1 MKTIGSA
8 LIPKVMMAKSFSLA
22 VNGSGRCLSKLSNLS
37 IGAIGFVD
45 SYLKILF
52 TGHRS
57 AARLIGLLTFVL
69 VVQTLPFLQV
79 NAQTIGST
87 ITFEA
92 GSARLLTGAS
102 TNPSATNIDGHSLGV
117 SAVTSGNIVNIT
129 VNNTVSGISGGS
141 DLAVIMTATG
151 TNVTSFSYKSDNAA
165 NNFSLT
171 SFAFAVATGTTQNI
185 TVQGYDNGSAVSGAI
200 TKTISSA
207 GTTNFT
213 VTSGD
218 ISASSGWGNIDE
230 IRMTMNT
237 PAPANFAI
245 DDVLLAAAVA
255 SNNAPTDIALTS
267 TSINQSATGVNVTVG
282 TLSTTDADGGD
293 THTYSLV
300 SGSGSTDNAS
310 FNISGTTLR
319 TGSALAAGTYDI
331 RINTNDGT
339 DDYAEEFTITVVD
352 NVAPDPPS
360 TPDMTTATD
369 SGNEEH
375 TAGSTSDNLTKD
387 TTPTFEGTA
396 EAGSTVKIISNVD
409 GEVGSGIATG
419 GTYSITT
426 SALTAGAHTITATA
440 TDGSANTSSASSAL
454 SITIDT
460 TSPTVSISTTS
471 SNPTN
476 DNPIP
481 VTITFNSEADN
492 MTENDITVV
501 NGTTSNFVSPDS
513 TSFYVDVTPSGNG
526 AVQVSLGAGTAFDR
540 AGNANTVSNTLSVTY
555 DGTAPA
561 FSSVSP
567 SSSSSVSNAN
577 VGYTLSEAIASG
589 TVTFT
594 RTGGSADGSSPHVV
608 NLTGSELN
616 AGVRASAALTNA
628 PSLVSGT
635 IYTIS
640 FNGQD
645 AAGNSATTVDVTN
658 VTFDTTAPTLVSSNP
673 ADGATDVGAADNLV
687 LDFSENIAAGTGNI
701 TIRDVTGSTNFE
713 VFDIATATA
722 TSNPANGALG
732 ISNDKLYINPT
743 NSFTETNAYSVR
755 IDASAIDD
763 ASGNSF
769 VGITNDTDYNFS
781 VADVTAPT
789 IQSSSP
795 ADGASNVT
803 LSQNL
808 TITFDDNMAVG
819 TGNIT
824 IVETGVG
831 NFEQLDV
838 TNGTLV
844 SVSGATVTLNPA
856 GTLKK
861 GTNYHIEI
869 DAAALDDDAGNDFAG
884 ISNTTTLNFSTVD
897 VVINEIVTD
906 PQQDWSTSVFA
917 SAPGGA
923 PGSDDEWVELYIKT
937 AAIDFTG
944 WTIELIDGS
953 DVIGDLTDNGAFDVS
968 NYISSGAGTF
978 NSSEVGDYLVL
989 GNPDGSGLLNNDVQ
1003 IVLKDPGGAVVDQ
1016 VKLGAGAGEAPTG
1029 NASSVSDESVQRI
1042 PNGTDT
1048 DADDADFVRAAASI
1062 GAVNDASGPQITSLG
1077 LNNSNAFVEIFAS
1090 EGLYSTNGGSG
1101 ALEVSDIDISIS
1113 GGTAHT
1119 PVVTSL
1125 KQLNGTSDL
1134 VGGESMIRVNF
1145 TTTGVA
1151 DGGETITINFADG
1164 SSVFDAA
1171 GNAAA
1176 ATQSNNTR
1184 ILNDLVDPYITGVS
1198 LASDNSYIDV
1208 TFNEGVYED
1217 NCGGGGLT
1225 PADFDLKITGGTA
1238 TLNAISSV
1246 KQNDNTVEASA
1257 TALSGGE
1264 TTIRIFFSLTGTP
1277 DGGETIEVDIQAS
1290 EVFDINERTAVA
1302 DQTTNNTAT
1311 LNDETAP
1318 TVTSVSSTTANG
1330 SYKASDV
1337 IEVTVTFSENVTVT
1351 GTPQLEL
1358 ETGTTDRTINY
1369 TSGSGTSTLTFN
1381 YTVQSGDVSAD
1392 LDYTGTTAL
1401 SLNGGTIKD
1410 GANNDATLTL
1420 ATPGAANSLGANKAL
1435 VVDTELPTV
1444 TSVSSTNSDGTYK
1457 LGDVI
1462 AITVTFDEAVTVT
1475 GTPQLT
1481 LETGDTDQTIN
1492 YTSGSP
1498 GTTLTFNYTVQSG
1511 DESSALEYV
1520 GTSSLTAGTS
1530 IQDAAGNNAVLTLP
1544 TIGGGNSLSG
1554 NAALVVDGVVPTVT
1568 SVSSSTADGTYKQ
1581 GDVIAITV
1589 TFSEKVFVFVAN
1601 PQLELETGSTD
1612 RTVDYTS
1619 GSNSNTLTF
1628 NYTVQAGDE
1637 NNDLEYTSINA
1648 LSLNGATVIDGAQNN
1663 ASLTLPTIGGGSS
1676 LSDNKAL
1683 EIDGVAPTVLEVTS
1697 NADNGTYKIG
1707 DEINVYVQYSE
1718 EVLVTGT
1725 PQLTME
1731 TGTTDRTIDYVD
1743 RSVSTLRFVYT
1754 VQAGDESADLDVTS
1768 STALSLNGGTIKD
1781 NAGNN
1786 ASLTVQQGGT
1796 GGSLSQNKDIVIDG
1810 IAATVSSVSS
1820 TKTNGSYKVGD
1831 EIPVTVTFSESVTV
1845 SGVPQLTLETGDTD
1859 RVVDYT
1865 TGSGS
1870 TTLTFN
1876 YTIQSGD
1883 TNSDLDYVATNA
1895 LGLNGGTIKDAA
1907 GNDAVLTL
1915 PTPGAA
1921 NSLGSNKALVIDG
1934 NAPTITSIARFG
1946 PTTSPTNNDALIW
1959 DVTFSEAVSG
1969 VGTADFAVTGTTGT
1983 PTSVINP
1990 SGNIYRV
1997 TVSGGDLASLNGTVT
2012 LSFSGSQDITDV
2024 AGNSLINVIPTGTN
2038 NNSFVVDNTAATIT
2052 SITAPSDG
2060 SYNSGKNL
2068 TFTVAF
2074 SDAVNYDD
2082 GSSCEPPYLVIDV
2095 GGTTKAATY
2104 ASGNGT
2110 NTWTF
2115 TYSVGVTDSDSDG
2128 IVISSFDVGDVGV
2141 EDEAGN
2147 ALNTTLPTLPNTSA
2161 ILVDNAAPTIS
2172 TLSPA
2177 DNATGVSLNGDFTL
2191 TFNEAVVANTG
2202 NVTVHRVSDDGVVRT
2217 FDVTNNTV
2225 VSISGNVVTFDNT
2238 SDLALITEHYILV
2251 DNGAFEDVA
2260 GNAFGGIMSTS
2271 AWSFT
2276 TTDQTEISINDPS
2289 VAEGE
2294 SGSTSLTF
2302 TVSLSQPAPAGG
2314 ATVAYATSD
2323 GTASSASDYTAASGT
2338 VSFAVGE
2345 SSKTITVSVAG
2356 DAIVEDDE
2364 TITVTLTSPTGTNMV
2379 IGDGTGT
2386 GTITN
2391 DDQATVTIADV
2402 TVDEEDG
2409 TATVS
2414 LVLDKAVDGG
2424 LTVDLST
2431 ADGTATTAD
2440 SDYTALVSSP
2450 VTFTGTVG
2458 ESKNVNITIGSDSK
2472 LEANE
2477 TFTVAMSN
2485 LTPATVASGDIDVT
2499 DGATVTINND
2509 DTATVTIADE
2519 SGNEDDGAITLTAT
2533 LDNPVQGGFTVEVI
2547 TVDGT
2552 ATVANSD
2559 YTALVGQSLTFAGTA
2574 GETETF
2580 TVTPSLDAIVEAN
2593 ETFKVSMTNLSATT
2607 LAVGVSDEATV
2618 TITNDDA
2625 STFAIDDVTKNE
2637 NADGGA
2643 TTTYTFTAT
2652 LTGSIDQAISVDYAT
2667 SDGTASAS
2675 DYTAANGTLN
2685 FTGTDGETQTFN
2697 VTVANDDIVELD
2709 ETFTVTLSNVQAGG
2723 KNVTISDAT
2732 GLGTITNDDAASISI
2747 DDVSKAENADGGA
2760 TTDFVFTVTLNKAVD
2775 TGVSLSY
2782 ATNDATATTAD
2793 GDYTSASG
2801 QLNFAGTAGEIE
2813 EITVTVAN
2821 DGLAEFDEEFGI
2833 TLSSL
2838 QASGRNVAISDNVG
2852 LGTIEN
2858 DDAAGFT
2865 ITETAGST
2873 EITEAGG
2880 TDSFDVVL
2888 DAEPLSDV
2896 VISITSGDT
2905 GEGTVSASTLTFTTA
2920 NWNTAQTV
2928 TVTGVDDDII
2938 DGTQSFNITLAVED
2952 ASSDDVYDAV
2962 ADQIVNVDNS
2972 DDDVA
2977 GFTISKI
2984 TATVSET
2991 GTTDQFTVVLDAEP
3005 ASDVVINVS
3014 SNDTG
3019 EATVGSS
3026 ALTFTSI
3033 NWDTPQTVV
3042 ITGTDDAIEDG
3053 HVMSTITLS
3062 IDVAASDSDFGGL
3075 ADQTVTVT
3083 TNDDDDLTA
3092 PSGYSVT
3099 LGDALVGDAEVT
3111 TTTFTFA
3118 GAEIGTTYNYTVS
3131 SDNGGTNVT
3140 GSGTIVTAT
3149 DQVTLADLSGLND
3162 GTLTLSVTLTDAST
3176 NTGTAATDDT
3186 VLDTTAP
3193 VAPIV
3198 TSVSDD
3204 TGSSASDGITSD
3216 NTPSVNGTAEA
3227 NSTVEVFVG
3236 GTSVGTTTA
3245 DGSGNWTL
3253 DYTGANPLTDGTIA
3267 VTANA
3272 TDAAGNTG
3280 VTSTAVNV
3288 TIDTTAPAAAT
3299 FSGITNDTGASSSDA
3314 IINDMSSVTISGM
3327 AEANATFDLT
3337 FNGVTYSG
3345 LSVDGSGNW
3354 SLDISN
3360 ALTEDA
3366 TETVTVTVTDAAGNT
3381 GTAAT
3386 YDITLDTTGPDAPT
3400 VDLDAGSDHG
3410 VSDSDDLTNFT
3421 TGDAMTFSGTAEAS
3435 ASVEVELT
3443 YNGTTFTGLP
3453 ATTDGAGN
3461 WSIDVGSTV
3470 GGVLVDGTVNDLT
3483 LRAIATDV
3491 AGNVGTA
3498 GELTIVLDQQMKAT
3512 LSPADNAIDIL
3523 PNANLLMDF
3532 NEDVYVGS
3540 GDITIAQTSDN
3551 TVLETIDVASD
3562 KVSIVDNVV
3571 TINPD
3576 NALLPPSTEFY
3587 VMVDAG
3593 AFTDDAGNSYAG
3605 ISNNTSWT
3613 FTTINASVITAV
3625 GLSNDGIYGIGD
3637 ELEVELTFSL
3647 PVTITGAPTLDITI
3661 GTETV
3666 AATLQAP
3673 VSAGTSATF
3682 VYTIQEGDLDSDGI
3696 TLSNSLTLNG
3706 AIIVDAFN
3714 VNAVPTLNNV
3724 PSSAGVIVDGVKPT
3738 PTITSSAGTLTNA
3751 AFTAT
3756 FTYDEAVTGFELGDI
3771 TVTNGTASNFTN
3783 VTVGTVW
3790 SATIT
3795 PTADGAT
3802 TVTLGANI
3810 AEDVAGNSSKSGN
3823 TVSTTFDGTAPTVTS
3838 ITRAEADQIP
3848 TGTTSRDYTVVFS
3861 EDVTGVDVSDFE
3873 TVVTGT
3879 ATATVSTVTVV
3890 DAKTYTVTVGSISG
3904 EGTIGLN
3911 AKAGTNITDAATNT
3925 LAAGFTGEVYT
3936 TNFVATDISLSTA
3949 SIQENNAVGAEIG
3962 VLSTTDADAGDS
3974 HTYTL
3979 VSGTGDADNA
3989 SFTITGNKLLAAEV
4003 FDFETKDSYS
4013 IRVRTA
4019 DEFGGTYEKALTIA
4033 ITNEG
4038 EAIIVVTGDGV
4049 FDPTVLG
4056 LSTTKSWTIENRGDA
4071 ATEVRVINSTQGF
4084 SINPGSVQL
4093 NPGDTKNITAVFRP
4107 TEAKVYNGVVVFNY
4121 DITDNIQDNVLEI
4134 GLSGEGVIVTGVD
4147 NGQISEEQINVFP
4160 NPASNYVTIDLSE
4173 LNGMP
4178 LNIQMIN
4185 PTGVSKLEKE
4195 GYDKPE
4201 LTIDVTNFESGLYI
4215 IQFSNERSLVRK
4227 KVLIRK

>member
-1 MKTIGSA
+1 
-8 LIPKVMMAKSFSLA
+8 MMAKSFSLA

-45 SYLKILF
+45 SYLKMLF

-57 AARLIGLLTFVL
+57 TARLIGLLTFVL

-267 TSINQSATGVNVTVG
+267 TSINQSVTAVNAVVG

-300 SGSGSTDNAS
+300 AGTGDDDNAS
-310 FNISGTTLR
+310 FNIDNTAKTLR
-319 TGSALAAGTYDI
+319 TAGSLAAGTYDI

-352 NVAPDPPS
+352 DTAPVFENS
-360 TPDMTTATD
+360 TPSAASIGGTGFTLNTDIDEAGDVFYVVLLDGATQPTSAEVVSGTGNGGAVAVT
-369 SGNEEH
+369 SGNASVNSGGFSNAFSVTGLTSE
-375 TAGSTSDNLTKD
+375 TAYDVYVVARDDEGSPNLQ
-387 TTPTFEGTA
+387 
-396 EAGSTVKIISNVD
+396 
-409 GEVGSGIATG
+409 
-419 GTYSITT
+419 
-426 SALTAGAHTITATA
+426 
-440 TDGSANTSSASSAL
+440 
-454 SITIDT
+454 
-460 TSPTVSISTTS
+460 TSPTLVNVTTADVTAPAVSSIVVSGAPVTNANSVSFTVTFSENVSGVDATDFSVDGSGVTGNITGMTGSGTTYSVSVGSISGTGTISIDLKSSGTGIQDGS
-471 SNPTN
+471 SNAISGGFTSGATHTV
-476 DNPIP
+476 DTEAP
-481 VTITFNSEADN
+481 VINSINISGTPSESATSVNFIMSMNETIKNVSTDDFELTKTGTADGTISLVNSS
-492 MTENDITVV
+492 TGTSFTIVV
-501 NGTTSNFVSPDS
+501 NNI
-513 TSFYVDVTPSGNG
+513 SGNG
-526 AVQVSLGAGTAFDR
+526 TLRLDVKASTNIED
-540 AGNANTVSNTLSVTY
+540 NASNTLS
-555 DGTAPA
+555 A
-561 FSSVSP
+561 F
-567 SSSSSVSNAN
+567 
-577 VGYTLSEAIASG
+577 TSG
-589 TVTFT
+589 AV
-594 RTGGSADGSSPHVV
+594 H
-608 NLTGSELN
+608 
-616 AGVRASAALTNA
+616 
-628 PSLVSGT
+628 
-635 IYTIS
+635 
-640 FNGQD
+640 
-645 AAGNSATTVDVTN
+645 TVDR
-658 VTFDTTAPTLVSSNP
+658 A
-673 ADGATDVGAADNLV
+673 
-687 LDFSENIAAGTGNI
+687 
-701 TIRDVTGSTNFE
+701 
-713 VFDIATATA
+713 
-722 TSNPANGALG
+722 
-732 ISNDKLYINPT
+732 
-743 NSFTETNAYSVR
+743 
-755 IDASAIDD
+755 
-763 ASGNSF
+763 
-769 VGITNDTDYNFS
+769 
-781 VADVTAPT
+781 APT

-869 DAAALDDDAGNDFAG
+869 DASALDDDAGNDFAG

-906 PQQDWSTSVFA
+906 PQQDWSTSAFA

-1029 NASSVSDESVQRI
+1029 NASSISDESVQRI

-1113 GGTAHT
+1113 GGTAT
-1119 PVVTSL
+1119 NPVITSL

-1134 VGGESMIRVNF
+1134 VGGESNLRVNF

-1151 DGGETITINFADG
+1151 DGGETVTINFADG
-1164 SSVFDAA
+1164 SSVFDAV

-1198 LASDNSYIDV
+1198 LAADNSYIDV

-1225 PADFDLKITGGTA
+1225 TADFDLQISNGTA
-1238 TLNAISSV
+1238 TVPVISSV
-1246 KQNDNTVEASA
+1246 KQNDSATEGSASA
-1257 TALSGGE
+1257 LAGGE
-1264 TTIRIFFSLTGTP
+1264 TTIRVFFSVTGTP
-1277 DGGETIEVDIQAS
+1277 DGGETIEVDLQAN
-1290 EVFDINERTAVA
+1290 EVFDINGRTGVA

-1311 LNDETAP
+1311 LNDEASP
-1318 TVTSVSSTTANG
+1318 TVLEVTSDASNG
-1330 SYKASDV
+1330 SFKIDDEINIYVQYSE
-1337 IEVTVTFSENVTVT
+1337 EVFVT

-1358 ETGTTDRTINY
+1358 
-1369 TSGSGTSTLTFN
+1369 
-1381 YTVQSGDVSAD
+1381 
-1392 LDYTGTTAL
+1392 
-1401 SLNGGTIKD
+1401 
-1410 GANNDATLTL
+1410 
-1420 ATPGAANSLGANKAL
+1420 
-1435 VVDTELPTV
+1435 
-1444 TSVSSTNSDGTYK
+1444 
-1457 LGDVI
+1457 
-1462 AITVTFDEAVTVT
+1462 
-1475 GTPQLT
+1475 
-1481 LETGDTDQTIN
+1481 
-1492 YTSGSP
+1492 
-1498 GTTLTFNYTVQSG
+1498 
-1511 DESSALEYV
+1511 
-1520 GTSSLTAGTS
+1520 
-1530 IQDAAGNNAVLTLP
+1530 
-1544 TIGGGNSLSG
+1544 
-1554 NAALVVDGVVPTVT
+1554 
-1568 SVSSSTADGTYKQ
+1568 
-1581 GDVIAITV
+1581 
-1589 TFSEKVFVFVAN
+1589 
-1601 PQLELETGSTD
+1601 
-1612 RTVDYTS
+1612 
-1619 GSNSNTLTF
+1619 
-1628 NYTVQAGDE
+1628 
-1637 NNDLEYTSINA
+1637 
-1648 LSLNGATVIDGAQNN
+1648 
-1663 ASLTLPTIGGGSS
+1663 
-1676 LSDNKAL
+1676 
-1683 EIDGVAPTVLEVTS
+1683 
-1697 NADNGTYKIG
+1697 
-1707 DEINVYVQYSE
+1707 
-1718 EVLVTGT
+1718 
-1725 PQLTME
+1725 E

-1754 VQAGDESADLDVTS
+1754 VQAGDVNADLDVTS
-1768 STALSLNGGTIKD
+1768 SSAFTLNGGTIQD
-1781 NAGNN
+1781 AAGNN
-1786 ASLTVQQGGT
+1786 AVLTVPQDAT
-1796 GGSLSQNKDIVIDG
+1796 SGSLKQNKNLVIDG
-1810 IAATVSSVSS
+1810 VVPTITAVGMTNSSA
-1820 TKTNGSYKVGD
+1820 KVGD
-1831 EIPVTVTFSESVTV
+1831 AITVSITASEAGLSLNTGTVNGVNVTGFTDNGGGSYTATYTVVEGNTDRAAGDDVPVSFVLEDAAGNSSATFTTAISQGSDAIDANSPTITAVGMTNSSAKVGDAITVSITANEAGLSLNTGTVNGVNVTGFTDNGGGSYTATYTVVEGNTDRAAGDDVPVSFVLEDAAGNSSATFTTAISQGSDAIDANSPSVTNVTSSTANGTYKINDQINVQVVFSESVTV
-1845 SGVPQLTLETGDTD
+1845 NDLTQLQLQLETGTA
-1859 RVVDYT
+1859 DYYIAAVS
-1865 TGSGS
+1865 GSG
-1870 TTLTFN
+1870 TNILNFTYTVPAGTF
-1876 YTIQSGD
+1876 S
-1883 TNSDLDYVATNA
+1883 SDLDYLATNS
-1895 LGLNGGTIKDAA
+1895 LELSLSGTVQDAA

-1921 NSLGSNKALVIDG
+1921 NSLGNNKAIVIDG
-1934 NAPTITSIARFG
+1934 IAPTVTTIARFS
-1946 PTTSPTNNDALIW
+1946 PTTTPTNNDALTW

-2012 LSFSGSQDITDV
+2012 LGFSGGQDITDV
-2024 AGNSLINVIPTGTN
+2024 AGNALTNVTPTGTN

-2052 SITAPSDG
+2052 SITAPANG

-2068 TFTVAF
+2068 TFTVNF
-2074 SDAVNYDD
+2074 SEAVTYDD
-2082 GSSCEPPYLVIDV
+2082 LSSCDPPYLRIDV
-2095 GGTTKAATY
+2095 GGSIKAATY

-2110 NTWTF
+2110 NSWTF
-2115 TYSVGVTDSDSDG
+2115 TYSVGGADSDSDG
-2128 IVISSFDVGDVGV
+2128 IVISSFSVGDVGV
-2141 EDEAGN
+2141 EDEVGN
-2147 ALNTTLPTLPNTSA
+2147 ALNINLPTLPNTSA

-2177 DNATGVSLNGDFTL
+2177 DNATGVSLDGDFTL

-2225 VSISGNVVTFDNT
+2225 VSISGSVVTFDNT
-2238 SDLALITEHYILV
+2238 SDLALNTEHYILV

-2260 GNAFGGIMSTS
+2260 ENAFGGIISTS

-2294 SGSTSLTF
+2294 SGSTNLTF

-2314 ATVAYATSD
+2314 ATVNYATSD
-2323 GTASSASDYTAASGT
+2323 GTANSASDYTAASGT

-2345 SSKTITVSVAG
+2345 SSRTVTVSVAG

-2364 TITVTLTSPTGTNMV
+2364 TVTVTLTNPTGTNIV
-2379 IGDGTGT
+2379 IGDATGV

-2402 TVDEEDG
+2402 AVDEEDG

-2450 VTFTGTVG
+2450 VTFTGTAG
-2458 ESKNVNITIGSDSK
+2458 ESKNVNITIGSDAK

-2477 TFTVAMSN
+2477 TFTVSMSN
-2485 LTPATVASGDIDVT
+2485 LTPATVASGDIDIT

-2509 DTATVTIADE
+2509 DSAIVTIADA

-2533 LDNPVQGGFTVEVI
+2533 LNNPVQGGFTVDVV
-2547 TVDGT
+2547 TADGT
-2552 ATVANSD
+2552 AAIVDSD
-2559 YTALVGQSLTFAGTA
+2559 YSPLVGQTLTFVGTA

-2580 TVTPSLDAIVEAN
+2580 TVTPSADTEVEAN
-2593 ETFKVSMTNLSATT
+2593 ETINVSMVSLSATT
-2607 LAVGVSDEATV
+2607 LAVGVNDEATV
-2618 TITNDDA
+2618 TITNDDVA
-2625 STFAIDDVTKNE
+2625 TLAIDDVTKNE

-2652 LTGSIDQAISVDYAT
+2652 LTGSIDQAITVDFAT
-2667 SDGTASAS
+2667 SDGTAGVS
-2675 DYTAANGTLN
+2675 DYTAATGTLN
-2685 FTGTDGETQTFN
+2685 FAGTDAETQTFN
-2697 VTVANDDIVELD
+2697 VTVANDDIVELN

-2760 TTDFVFTVTLNKAVD
+2760 TTDFVFTVTLDKAVD
-2775 TGVSLSY
+2775 TGISLSY

-2801 QLNFAGTAGEIE
+2801 QLNFAGTANETE

-2821 DGLAEFDEEFGI
+2821 DGLAEFDEGFGI

-2838 QASGRNVAISDNVG
+2838 QASGRNVTISDNVG

-2858 DDAAGFT
+2858 DDTAGFT
-2865 ITETAGST
+2865 ITETDGTT

-2880 TDSFDVVL
+2880 ADSFDVVL

-2962 ADQIVNVDNS
+2962 ADQTVNVDNS

-3033 NWDTPQTVV
+3033 NWDTPQNVV

-3053 HVMSTITLS
+3053 HVMSTVTLS
-3062 IDVAASDSDFGGL
+3062 INVMASDSDFGGL

-3099 LGDALVGDAEVT
+3099 LNDALVGNAEVA

-3118 GAEIGTTYNYTVS
+3118 GAEIGTTYNYMVN
-3131 SDNGGTNVT
+3131 SDNGGTKIA

-3149 DQVTLADLSGLND
+3149 DQITLADLSGLND
-3162 GTLTLSVTLTDAST
+3162 GTLTLSVTLTDASS
-3176 NTGTAATDDT
+3176 NVGTVVTDDT

-3204 TGSSASDGITSD
+3204 TGSSDSDGITSD

-3227 NSTVEVFVG
+3227 NATVEVFVG

-3245 DGSGNWTL
+3245 DGSGDWTL
-3253 DYTGANPLTDGTIA
+3253 AYTGTNPLTDGTIA

-3280 VTSTAVNV
+3280 ATSTAVNV

-3314 IINDMSSVTISGM
+3314 IINDMSSVTISGT

-3337 FNGVTYSG
+3337 FNGVTYAG
-3345 LSVDGSGNW
+3345 LPVDASGNW

-3386 YDITLDTTGPDAPT
+3386 YDITLDLTAPDAPT
-3400 VDLDAGSDHG
+3400 VDLDADSDHG
-3410 VSDSDDLTNFT
+3410 VSDSDNLTNYT
-3421 TGDAMTFSGTAEAS
+3421 IGDAMNFSGTVEAG

-3483 LRAIATDV
+3483 LRAIATDL
-3491 AGNVGTA
+3491 AGNIGTA
-3498 GELTIVLDQQMKAT
+3498 GELTVVLDQQMKAT
-3512 LSPADNAIDIL
+3512 LSPADNASDIL
-3523 PNANLLMDF
+3523 PNANLVMDF

-3562 KVSIVDNVV
+3562 KVSIVDGVV

-3696 TLSNSLTLNG
+3696 ALSNSLTLNG

-3783 VTVGTVW
+3783 VTGGTVW

-3802 TVTLGANI
+3802 TVTLEANI
-3810 AEDVAGNSSKSGN
+3810 VEDVAGNSSKSGN

-3911 AKAGTNITDAATNT
+3911 AKAGTNIMDAATNT

-3962 VLSTTDADAGDS
+3962 VLSATDADAGDS

-4019 DEFGGTYEKALTIA
+4019 DEFGGAYEKALTIA

-4093 NPGDTKNITAVFRP
+4093 NPGDIKNITAVFRP

-4121 DITDNIQDNVLEI
+4121 DITDNIQDNVLEV

>member
-1 MKTIGSA
+1 
-8 LIPKVMMAKSFSLA
+8 
-22 VNGSGRCLSKLSNLS
+22 
-37 IGAIGFVD
+37 
-45 SYLKILF
+45 
-52 TGHRS
+52 
-57 AARLIGLLTFVL
+57 
-69 VVQTLPFLQV
+69 
-79 NAQTIGST
+79 
-87 ITFEA
+87 
-92 GSARLLTGAS
+92 
-102 TNPSATNIDGHSLGV
+102 
-117 SAVTSGNIVNIT
+117 
-129 VNNTVSGISGGS
+129 
-141 DLAVIMTATG
+141 
-151 TNVTSFSYKSDNAA
+151 
-165 NNFSLT
+165 
-171 SFAFAVATGTTQNI
+171 
-185 TVQGYDNGSAVSGAI
+185 
-200 TKTISSA
+200 
-207 GTTNFT
+207 
-213 VTSGD
+213 
-218 ISASSGWGNIDE
+218 
-230 IRMTMNT
+230 
-237 PAPANFAI
+237 
-245 DDVLLAAAVA
+245 
-255 SNNAPTDIALTS
+255 
-267 TSINQSATGVNVTVG
+267 
-282 TLSTTDADGGD
+282 
-293 THTYSLV
+293 
-300 SGSGSTDNAS
+300 
-310 FNISGTTLR
+310 
-319 TGSALAAGTYDI
+319 
-331 RINTNDGT
+331 
-339 DDYAEEFTITVVD
+339 
-352 NVAPDPPS
+352 
-360 TPDMTTATD
+360 
-369 SGNEEH
+369 
-375 TAGSTSDNLTKD
+375 
-387 TTPTFEGTA
+387 
-396 EAGSTVKIISNVD
+396 
-409 GEVGSGIATG
+409 
-419 GTYSITT
+419 
-426 SALTAGAHTITATA
+426 
-440 TDGSANTSSASSAL
+440 
-454 SITIDT
+454 
-460 TSPTVSISTTS
+460 
-471 SNPTN
+471 
-476 DNPIP
+476 
-481 VTITFNSEADN
+481 
-492 MTENDITVV
+492 
-501 NGTTSNFVSPDS
+501 
-513 TSFYVDVTPSGNG
+513 
-526 AVQVSLGAGTAFDR
+526 
-540 AGNANTVSNTLSVTY
+540 
-555 DGTAPA
+555 
-561 FSSVSP
+561 
-567 SSSSSVSNAN
+567 
-577 VGYTLSEAIASG
+577 
-589 TVTFT
+589 
-594 RTGGSADGSSPHVV
+594 
-608 NLTGSELN
+608 
-616 AGVRASAALTNA
+616 
-628 PSLVSGT
+628 
-635 IYTIS
+635 
-640 FNGQD
+640 
-645 AAGNSATTVDVTN
+645 
-658 VTFDTTAPTLVSSNP
+658 
-673 ADGATDVGAADNLV
+673 
-687 LDFSENIAAGTGNI
+687 
-701 TIRDVTGSTNFE
+701 
-713 VFDIATATA
+713 
-722 TSNPANGALG
+722 
-732 ISNDKLYINPT
+732 
-743 NSFTETNAYSVR
+743 
-755 IDASAIDD
+755 
-763 ASGNSF
+763 
-769 VGITNDTDYNFS
+769 
-781 VADVTAPT
+781 
-789 IQSSSP
+789 
-795 ADGASNVT
+795 
-803 LSQNL
+803 
-808 TITFDDNMAVG
+808 
-819 TGNIT
+819 
-824 IVETGVG
+824 
-831 NFEQLDV
+831 
-838 TNGTLV
+838 
-844 SVSGATVTLNPA
+844 
-856 GTLKK
+856 
-861 GTNYHIEI
+861 
-869 DAAALDDDAGNDFAG
+869 
-884 ISNTTTLNFSTVD
+884 
-897 VVINEIVTD
+897 
-906 PQQDWSTSVFA
+906 
-917 SAPGGA
+917 
-923 PGSDDEWVELYIKT
+923 
-937 AAIDFTG
+937 
-944 WTIELIDGS
+944 
-953 DVIGDLTDNGAFDVS
+953 
-968 NYISSGAGTF
+968 
-978 NSSEVGDYLVL
+978 
-989 GNPDGSGLLNNDVQ
+989 
-1003 IVLKDPGGAVVDQ
+1003 
-1016 VKLGAGAGEAPTG
+1016 
-1029 NASSVSDESVQRI
+1029 
-1042 PNGTDT
+1042 
-1048 DADDADFVRAAASI
+1048 
-1062 GAVNDASGPQITSLG
+1062 
-1077 LNNSNAFVEIFAS
+1077 
-1090 EGLYSTNGGSG
+1090 
-1101 ALEVSDIDISIS
+1101 
-1113 GGTAHT
+1113 
-1119 PVVTSL
+1119 
-1125 KQLNGTSDL
+1125 
-1134 VGGESMIRVNF
+1134 
-1145 TTTGVA
+1145 
-1151 DGGETITINFADG
+1151 
-1164 SSVFDAA
+1164 
-1171 GNAAA
+1171 
-1176 ATQSNNTR
+1176 
-1184 ILNDLVDPYITGVS
+1184 
-1198 LASDNSYIDV
+1198 
-1208 TFNEGVYED
+1208 
-1217 NCGGGGLT
+1217 
-1225 PADFDLKITGGTA
+1225 
-1238 TLNAISSV
+1238 
-1246 KQNDNTVEASA
+1246 
-1257 TALSGGE
+1257 
-1264 TTIRIFFSLTGTP
+1264 
-1277 DGGETIEVDIQAS
+1277 
-1290 EVFDINERTAVA
+1290 
-1302 DQTTNNTAT
+1302 
-1311 LNDETAP
+1311 
-1318 TVTSVSSTTANG
+1318 
-1330 SYKASDV
+1330 
-1337 IEVTVTFSENVTVT
+1337 
-1351 GTPQLEL
+1351 
-1358 ETGTTDRTINY
+1358 TDRTINY

-1544 TIGGGNSLSG
+1544 TIGGGNSLSD

-1683 EIDGVAPTVLEVTS
+1683 VIDGVAPTVLEVTS
-1697 NADNGTYKIG
+1697 NAGNGTYKVG

-1743 RSVSTLRFVYT
+1743 RSVSTLRFAYT

-1859 RVVDYT
+1859 RVVGYT
-1865 TGSGS
+1865 SGSGS

-1895 LGLNGGTIKDAA
+1895 LGLNGGTVQDAA

-1915 PTPGAA
+1915 PTPSAA
-1921 NSLGSNKALVIDG
+1921 NSLGNNKAIVIDG
-1934 NAPTITSIARFG
+1934 IAPTVTTIARFS
-1946 PTTSPTNNDALIW
+1946 PTTTPTNNDALTW

-1983 PTSVINP
+1983 PTSVTNP

-2251 DNGAFEDVA
+2251 DNGTFEDVA

-2271 AWSFT
+2271 AWNFT

-2625 STFAIDDVTKNE
+2625 ATFAIDDVTKNE

-2801 QLNFAGTAGEIE
+2801 QLNFAGTAGETE

-2838 QASGRNVAISDNVG
+2838 QASGRNVTISDNVG

-2865 ITETAGST
+2865 ITETDGTT

-2880 TDSFDVVL
+2880 ADSFDVVL

-3053 HVMSTITLS
+3053 HVMSTVTLS
-3062 IDVAASDSDFGGL
+3062 INVMASDSDFGGL

-3099 LGDALVGDAEVT
+3099 LNDALVGNAEVST
-3111 TTTFTFA
+3111 STFTFA

-3131 SDNGGTNVT
+3131 SSNGGTNVT
-3140 GSGTIVTAT
+3140 GSGTIATAT

-3162 GTLTLSVTLTDAST
+3162 GTLTLSVTLTDASS
-3176 NTGTAATDDT
+3176 NVGTAATDDT

-3193 VAPIV
+3193 VAPNV
-3198 TSVSDD
+3198 TSISDD
-3204 TGSSASDGITSD
+3204 TGSSDSDGITSD

-3227 NSTVEVFVG
+3227 NAIVEVFVG

-3245 DGSGNWTL
+3245 DGSGDWTL
-3253 DYTGANPLTDGTIA
+3253 AYTGTNPLTDGTIV

-3280 VTSTAVNV
+3280 ATSTAVNV
-3288 TIDTTAPAAAT
+3288 TIDSTAPAAAT
-3299 FSGITNDTGASSSDA
+3299 FSGITNDTGVSSSDA

-3366 TETVTVTVTDAAGNT
+3366 TETVSVTITDAAGNT
-3381 GTAAT
+3381 SAAAT
-3386 YDITLDTTGPDAPT
+3386 YDITLDITAPEAPT
-3400 VDLDAGSDHG
+3400 VILDATSDKG
-3410 VSDSDDLTNFT
+3410 TSDSDDLTNYI

-3470 GGVLVDGTVNDLT
+3470 GGVLLDGTVNDLT

-3491 AGNVGTA
+3491 AGNIGTA
-3498 GELTIVLDQQMKAT
+3498 GELTVVLDQQMKAT

-3523 PNANLLMDF
+3523 PNANLVMDF

-3562 KVSIVDNVV
+3562 KVSIVDGVV

-3696 TLSNSLTLNG
+3696 ALSNSLTLNG

-3783 VTVGTVW
+3783 VTAGTVW

-3802 TVTLGANI
+3802 TVTLEANI
-3810 AEDVAGNSSKSGN
+3810 AEDLAGNSSKSGN
-3823 TVSTTFDGTAPTVTS
+3823 TVSTTFDGTAPTVIS

-3911 AKAGTNITDAATNT
+3911 AKAGTNIMDAATNT

-4019 DEFGGTYEKALTIA
+4019 DEFGGAYEKALTIA